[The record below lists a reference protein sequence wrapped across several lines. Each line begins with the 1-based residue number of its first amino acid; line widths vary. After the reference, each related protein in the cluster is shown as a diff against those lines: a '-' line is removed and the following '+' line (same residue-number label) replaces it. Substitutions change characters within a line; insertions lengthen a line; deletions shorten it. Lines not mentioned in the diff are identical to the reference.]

1 MSNNFPRRCFVHL
14 EQVKNGG
21 LIQEIFFSLSA
32 LLSLGNT
39 ATKFMMIVL
48 GDVLIKEITFIF
60 YLNLYPKQNKTK
72 KENIS
77 IQWKSFKG
85 NFWFSRQLKPVT
97 KTSQKPF
104 IINYC
109 AQTWDQNIQIKT
121 SYVKTKRWD

>member
-32 LLSLGNT
+32 LLSLSNP

-60 YLNLYPKQNKTK
+60 YLNLYPKRQKRETSQFNEKT
-72 KENIS
+72 
-77 IQWKSFKG
+77 FKG
-85 NFWFSRQLKPVT
+85 NFWFRG
-97 KTSQKPF
+97 
-104 IINYC
+104 N
-109 AQTWDQNIQIKT
+109 
-121 SYVKTKRWD
+121 